1 MKTESPIK
9 VLGSKTYLWDRR
21 RRWVGKKAKKTFL
34 SGQNCRMKMPIFRLF
49 WKFAKLAILMAIF
62 SMKTAPTE
70 KTEYTT
76 TKATEIATSDH
87 CINQMFV
94 TTEDGM
100 KYTETWSSNNTCI
113 LPPKSRDLA
122 TWPPPP
128 TRTPH
133 TLWFISR
140 AQDYTE
146 EHVLHLKGEL

>member
-1 MKTESPIK
+1 M
-9 VLGSKTYLWDRR
+9 Y
-21 RRWVGKKAKKTFL
+21 
-34 SGQNCRMKMPIFRLF
+34 
-49 WKFAKLAILMAIF
+49 
-62 SMKTAPTE
+62 
-70 KTEYTT
+70 
-76 TKATEIATSDH
+76 
-87 CINQMFV
+87 QMFV

-146 EHVLHLKGEL
+146 EHVLHLKGELYRFPNSHFVLDLITTVTKYDCLGGKRVQGGL